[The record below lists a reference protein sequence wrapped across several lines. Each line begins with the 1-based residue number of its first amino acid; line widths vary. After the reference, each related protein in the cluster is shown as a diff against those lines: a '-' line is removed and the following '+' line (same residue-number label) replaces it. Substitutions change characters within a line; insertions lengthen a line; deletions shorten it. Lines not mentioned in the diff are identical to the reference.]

1 MKKITVLLFMLLMV
15 ASTAFAS
22 SQSDRW
28 ASINVLD
35 KGFALY
41 YDKDTIN
48 YDSDSHMLS
57 SWVRIDISEE
67 ARGKYKK
74 ENKDIAKE
82 LHKVIFNTKD
92 NTVTIDSEYYG
103 YNDAGKRITEGKE
116 EKVNAVVPGSFWDD
130 LYNLVYD
137 CYSTNNLSKNN
148 GQVSPDDLM
157 KSAF

>member
-103 YNDAGKRITEGKE
+103 ACEKISVNRVFYGNKNYIFHNFAGIG
-116 EKVNAVVPGSFWDD
+116 
-130 LYNLVYD
+130 
-137 CYSTNNLSKNN
+137 
-148 GQVSPDDLM
+148 
-157 KSAF
+157 